1 MATSGAYSGQS
12 FSFNY
17 SFVDSATPTQ
27 FFASDLATSDI
38 TVYSRT
44 GSTTGAGAN
53 IASAPT
59 RIGTLFTFTLSTLEM
74 VGDEV
79 IVQVTASGMVPE
91 TISIALQPTPS
102 DISEVTQSAVSGIS
116 DFHGSGGGGGAA
128 GPTEA
133 EIYTYFTS
141 ASREDAFKATG
152 FNTVAPDNASIAA
165 ILTDTNELQSNQNN
179 WLTATGF
186 STHSA
191 TDVRNALQAVAGD
204 FKATGFA
211 TVNPDNASISAILA
225 DTNELQQNQGD
236 WATATG
242 FSTFDHNTD
251 QVVASNMRGTDGA
264 VTTDAPTAADVYS
277 YFTAGNR
284 EDVFKASG
292 FATVNPDNSSIASIL
307 ADTNELQQNQNN
319 WLTATGFS
327 THSATDVRNALQAV
341 AGDFKATGFSTF
353 NPASDSVT
361 VGTNNDKSGYAL
373 SQSFPANFSDL
384 IIGTGGDAGKVT
396 TSNPAAGSGSS
407 HTAADVANL
416 ILDNPA
422 NKLVTDSSGRVTA
435 ENMRGTDG
443 ANTVAPDNA
452 SISAILADTNELQGN
467 QGDWATATG
476 FSTHSAADVRN
487 SLQAV
492 ANDFKANV
500 SGLASQSSVNTL
512 DNNVDAVKAKTDQ
525 LNFTNPGE
533 VDANAVS
540 GGSSGGG
547 GDDAAT
553 IYSYFVNG
561 SREDAFKADVSG
573 LSTFDASSE
582 TVTTDTA
589 SRNASKAN
597 VSGLSTFDPASQTV
611 TTDTASREAS
621 KANVSG
627 LATSSDISALN
638 NFDASSEDVTISTA
652 QAQAIADEVL
662 KRSVANTQDSA
673 DAHSLAA
680 IVLCMLESQRS
691 GASWTIRKTDG
702 STFATKTLS
711 LDGSATP
718 VVGVD

>member
-1 MATSGAYSGQS
+1 MATSGAYAGQS

-17 SFVDSATPTQ
+17 SFVDAATPTQ
-27 FFASDLATSDI
+27 FFSTDLATSDI

-44 GSTTGAGAN
+44 GSSTGAGAN

-59 RIGTLFTFTLSTLEM
+59 RNGTLFTFTLSTSEM
-74 VGDEV
+74 TGDEV

-116 DFHGSGGGGGAA
+116 DFHGSGGGGSA

-141 ASREDAFKATG
+141 ASRQDAFKATG

-165 ILTDTNELQSNQNN
+165 ILTDTNDLQSNQNN

-191 TDVRNALQAVAGD
+191 TDVRNALQAVANDFKATGFSTFD
-204 FKATGFA
+204 PASDQVVASNMRGTDGAVTTPAPTAADVYTYFTDGSREDVFKATGFA

-225 DTNELQQNQGD
+225 DTNELQQNQG
-236 WATATG
+236 
-242 FSTFDHNTD
+242 
-251 QVVASNMRGTDGA
+251 
-264 VTTDAPTAADVYS
+264 
-277 YFTAGNR
+277 
-284 EDVFKASG
+284 
-292 FATVNPDNSSIASIL
+292 
-307 ADTNELQQNQNN
+307 N

-327 THSATDVRNALQAV
+327 THSPADVRNSLQAV

-353 NPASDSVT
+353 DPASDSVT

-373 SQSFPANFSDL
+373 SQSFPANFSSL

-396 TSNPAAGSGSS
+396 TSNPAAGSGSA
-407 HTAADVANL
+407 HTAQDVANL
-416 ILDNPA
+416 ILATPA
-422 NKLVTDSSGRVTA
+422 NKLATDGSGRVTA

-443 ANTVAPDNA
+443 ANTTAPDNA
-452 SISAILADTNELQGN
+452 SIASILADTNELQQN

-476 FSTHSAADVRN
+476 FSTHSATDVRN
-487 SLQAV
+487 ALQAV
-492 ANDFKANV
+492 SGDFKANV
-500 SGLASQSSVNTL
+500 SGLASQSSVNTV
-512 DNNVDAVKAKTDQ
+512 DSVVDAIKAKTDQ

-547 GDDAAT
+547 GATAAEVYT
-553 IYSYFVNG
+553 YFTAG

-573 LSTFDASSE
+573 LSTFDPDSQ
-582 TVTTDTA
+582 TVTTDTD

-597 VSGLSTFDPASQTV
+597 VSGLSTFDPATQTV

-652 QAQAIADEVL
+652 QAQAIADEIL
-662 KRSVANTQDSA
+662 KRSVTNTEDTA

-680 IVLCMLESQRS
+680 IVLCMLESQRA
-691 GASWTIRKTDG
+691 GTSWTIRKTDG
-702 STFATKTLS
+702 TTFATKTLS
-711 LDGSATP
+711 LDGSANP
-718 VVGVD
+718 VTGVT